1 MPTCKKCNQKYP
13 CWVEIDGK
21 QRNLGTR
28 KFCLDCSP
36 FGSHN
41 TRDLTIP
48 KKDKKQRNLRTF
60 TCKICKK
67 EKTAYNTGYTC
78 NTCRASK
85 KRKDNKLKALEFMGG
100 SKCSKCGYDKCHF
113 ALDFHHIDEDK
124 KKFTLSAHWNYSWQ
138 KLLPEI
144 KKCVVL
150 CRNCHAELHAG
161 LAL

>member
-48 KKDKKQRNLRTF
+48 KKDKKQRLGQTNIILTSTKF
-60 TCKICKK
+60 PQDNWSK
-67 EKTAYNTGYTC
+67 E
-78 NTCRASK
+78 
-85 KRKDNKLKALEFMGG
+85 
-100 SKCSKCGYDKCHF
+100 
-113 ALDFHHIDEDK
+113 I
-124 KKFTLSAHWNYSWQ
+124 
-138 KLLPEI
+138 I
-144 KKCVVL
+144 
-150 CRNCHAELHAG
+150 
-161 LAL
+161 